1 MPDNNKDSMRHYLSI
16 DDTDNL
22 ETKGTGW
29 LTEQACTEMAA
40 LGLAT
45 FSPISR
51 HQLFVHEDVPY
62 TSHNSSMCVEVE
74 DCLDPEAVIRH
85 MQAYLERH
93 GAPGSDPGLCM
104 VREDLPEEARQRLMR
119 FGRDAKCLVLNKGL
133 AYALAREL
141 GVHLSEHGG
150 TGDGV
155 VGALA
160 GVGLRMKGDDGRY
173 RGWHHLGPEGTT
185 VSAGEIARQCGASHV
200 QDEAGAPL
208 EKETPVLLQER
219 IKLIRRNGL
228 PVLLARPAQPNGPMQ
243 LLHKSDLKAY

>member
-1 MPDNNKDSMRHYLSI
+1 MHYYLCI

-29 LTEQACTEMAA
+29 LSECACNEMAD

-51 HQLFVHEDVPY
+51 HQLFIHEDVPY

-74 DCLDPEAVIRH
+74 DCANPDAVINY
-85 MQAYLERH
+85 MQTFLEQN

-104 VREDLPEEARQRLMR
+104 APESLSAESRRRLIL
-119 FGRDAKCLVLNKGL
+119 FGKEAKCTVLNKGL

-141 GVHLSEHGG
+141 DIHLSEHGG

-160 GVGLRMKGDDGRY
+160 GVGLRMEGDDGRY
-173 RGWHHLGPEGTT
+173 RGWLHLGLEGT
-185 VSAGEIARQCGASHV
+185 SMPAGEIARLCGADHI
-200 QDEAGAPL
+200 QDEMGIQL
-208 EKETPVLLQER
+208 EPDSSVLLQNR
-219 IKLIRRNGL
+219 IKLIRRNSL
-228 PVLLARPAQPNGPMQ
+228 PVLLARPTEPDGSMR
-243 LLHKSDLKAY
+243 LLHKSDLKKY